1 MKHFNNTLRRIFSP
15 GVLLWFYPLLLI
27 LPNVALDITEFSTA
41 WSKATNILLPFG
53 FYILIMGIWKN
64 VGRTALL
71 LFPFLFYGAF
81 QVVLLYLYGES
92 IIAVDMFLNLITT
105 NVSEATELL
114 GNLVGAIITLLIVY
128 VPTLIWCVIS
138 AIKRIYASQPSLLR
152 ARYCG
157 VLSIFIG
164 LACMFMAYAFDVRFS
179 INSDIFPVNVI
190 HNTIIAI
197 QRTKATGNYY
207 KTSEGFSYK
216 ARSSRPADKKEVY
229 VLVIGETSRADDW
242 QLFGYGRHTNPLLT
256 KRDGLIAYPKTLSE
270 SNTTHKSVPLMLSW
284 VSAENF
290 ADSIYTTKS
299 LISAFNEAGFATA
312 YLSNQ
317 GRNHSFID
325 FFAREAQRTVFLT
338 DNGHSHQDEELLPLL
353 HDFIEQSTNSKIM
366 VILHT
371 YGSHFNYKDRYP
383 SSFSVFL
390 PDKTADADVFNRNEL
405 INAYDNSIRF
415 TDYVLNRVIDML
427 ENRQCLS
434 GMIYLSDHG
443 EDIFDDK
450 RNRFLH
456 ASPVPTYWQIHVPL
470 IIWMSPQ
477 FKEAYPM
484 LYANANNNSG
494 KNVSSSRSVFDTMLQ
509 LGGIITPYADKTKS
523 LIDSA
528 YTETPRLYL
537 NDHNEAVNLEKAG
550 LRNYDYEMLKQKNI
564 TH

>member
-92 IIAVDMFLNLITT
+92 IIAVDMFLNLVTT

-450 RNRFLH
+450 RNLFLH

>member
-27 LPNVALDITEFSTA
+27 VPNVALDITEYSTA

-92 IIAVDMFLNLITT
+92 IIAVDMFLNLVTT

-138 AIKRIYASQPSLLR
+138 AIKRIYASRPSLLR

-157 VLSIFIG
+157 VVSIFIG

-216 ARSSRPADKKEVY
+216 AHSSRPADKKEVY

-242 QLFGYGRHTNPLLT
+242 QLFGYGRHTNPLLS

-325 FFAREAQRTVFLT
+325 SFAREAQKTVFLT
-338 DNGHSHQDEELLPLL
+338 DNGHSHHDEELLPLL

-390 PDKTADADVFNRNEL
+390 PDKTADAEVFNRNEL

-494 KNVSSSRSVFDTMLQ
+494 KNVSSSRSVFDTMMQ

-537 NDHNEAVNLEKAG
+537 NDHNKAVNLEKAG

-564 TH
+564 AH

>member
-92 IIAVDMFLNLITT
+92 IIAVDMFLNLVTT

-405 INAYDNSIRF
+405 INAYDNSIRL

>member
-92 IIAVDMFLNLITT
+92 IIAVDMFLNLVTT

-427 ENRQCLS
+427 ENRQCL
-434 GMIYLSDHG
+434 
-443 EDIFDDK
+443 
-450 RNRFLH
+450 
-456 ASPVPTYWQIHVPL
+456 
-470 IIWMSPQ
+470 
-477 FKEAYPM
+477 
-484 LYANANNNSG
+484 
-494 KNVSSSRSVFDTMLQ
+494 
-509 LGGIITPYADKTKS
+509 
-523 LIDSA
+523 
-528 YTETPRLYL
+528 
-537 NDHNEAVNLEKAG
+537 
-550 LRNYDYEMLKQKNI
+550 
-564 TH
+564 

>member
-27 LPNVALDITEFSTA
+27 VPNVALDITEYSTA

-92 IIAVDMFLNLITT
+92 IIAVDMFLNLVTT

-128 VPTLIWCVIS
+128 VPTLIWCAIS
-138 AIKRIYASQPSLLR
+138 AIKRIYASRPSLLR

-157 VLSIFIG
+157 VVSIFIG

-216 ARSSRPADKKEVY
+216 AHSSRPADKKEVY

-242 QLFGYGRHTNPLLT
+242 QLFGYGRPTNPLLT

-325 FFAREAQRTVFLT
+325 FFAREAQKTVFLT
-338 DNGHSHQDEELLPLL
+338 DNGHSHHDEELLPLL
-353 HDFIEQSTNSKIM
+353 HDFIEQSTNGKIM
-366 VILHT
+366 IILHT

-390 PDKTADADVFNRNEL
+390 PDKTADADVFNRHEL

-415 TDYVLNRVIDML
+415 TDYILNGVIDML
-427 ENRQCLS
+427 EDRQCLS

-537 NDHNEAVNLEKAG
+537 NDHNKAVNLEKAG
-550 LRNYDYEMLKQKNI
+550 LRNYDYGMLKQKNI
-564 TH
+564 AR

>member
-1 MKHFNNTLRRIFSP
+1 MKHFNNTLHRIFSP

-27 LPNVALDITEFSTA
+27 VPNVALDITEYSSA

-71 LFPFLFYGAF
+71 LFPVLFYCAF
-81 QVVLLYLYGES
+81 QIVLLYLYGES
-92 IIAVDMFLNLITT
+92 IIAVDMFLNLVTT

-114 GNLVGAIITLLIVY
+114 GNLVGAIITLLVVY
-128 VPTLIWCVIS
+128 VPTLVWCAIS
-138 AIKRIYASQPSLLR
+138 AIKRRYASRPSLLR

-157 VLSIFIG
+157 VVSIFIG

-179 INSDIFPVNVI
+179 INRDIFPVNVI
-190 HNTIIAI
+190 HNTIIAA

-216 ARSSRPADKKEVY
+216 AHSNRPVDKKEIY

-242 QLFGYGRHTNPLLT
+242 QLFGYGRPTNPLLS
-256 KRDGLIAYPKTLSE
+256 KRDGLISYPKTLSE

-284 VSAENF
+284 VSAKNF

-299 LISAFNEAGFATA
+299 LVSAFNEAGFATA

-325 FFAREAQRTVFLT
+325 FFAREAQKTVFLT
-338 DNGHSHQDEELLPLL
+338 DKGHAHHDGELLPILE
-353 HDFIEQSTNSKIM
+353 DFISRSTNNKIM

-390 PDKTADADVFNRNEL
+390 PDKTADADAFNRDEL
-405 INAYDNSIRF
+405 INAYDNSIIY
-415 TDYVLNRVIDML
+415 TDYVLDSVVAML
-427 ENRQCLS
+427 EERQCLS

-443 EDIFDDK
+443 EDIFDDR

-470 IIWMSPQ
+470 IMWMSPQ

-484 LYANANNNSG
+484 LYANACNNSDR
-494 KNVSSSRSVFDTMLQ
+494 NVSSSRSVFDTMLQ
-509 LGGIITPYADKTKS
+509 IGGIVSPYADKTKT
-523 LIDSA
+523 LTDSS

-550 LRNYDYEMLKQKNI
+550 LRDYDFEIMKKKNI
-564 TH
+564 AY